1 MEPKIGHRIPKV
13 CALALIFT
21 ATWSSGC
28 SVLWR
33 EGPIQVNTDSSKL
46 KMDASWFLEN
56 PSKDLI
62 QRVSDDR
69 QAHITHVLGNR
80 EKGVISVSLHEAL
93 TGETESI
100 EHHDPLSDGST
111 ASESHSVENLN
122 PESATDKRGSG
133 RLMIKLKGET

>member
-1 MEPKIGHRIPKV
+1 MEPMIGHRIRKV
-13 CALALIFT
+13 YALTLIFT

-28 SVLWR
+28 SLLWR

-56 PSKDLI
+56 PSRDLI

-93 TGETESI
+93 SGETESL
-100 EHHDPLSDGST
+100 EDHDPISDGSSV
-111 ASESHSVENLN
+111 SESHSVENVN
-122 PESATDKRGSG
+122 PESATNKRGSG